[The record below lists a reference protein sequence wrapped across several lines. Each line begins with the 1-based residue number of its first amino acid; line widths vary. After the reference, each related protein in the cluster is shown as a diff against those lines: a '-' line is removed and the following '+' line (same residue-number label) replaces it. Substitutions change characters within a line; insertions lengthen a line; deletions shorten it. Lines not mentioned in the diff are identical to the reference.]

1 LQDEESSVPSRPG
14 QLPLARAFLKKAQ
27 LAYVLKVEI
36 EKLDDVLSKRATRP

>member
-14 QLPLARAFLKKAQ
+14 QPPLARAFLKKAR

-36 EKLDDVLSKRATRP
+36 EKLDGTI